1 MDYQKNTFSMDNVL
15 IVKDVILD
23 FFFDRQPFSEY
34 AAQVIGLCETGK
46 IKGFVTPVIFSN
58 VYYLLR
64 QTARHDKV
72 IDNLKQLL
80 MITDVLLMDKE
91 VVSNAL
97 NSGFKNFENGL
108 QNFAAMK
115 YGEINVILTRNLK
128 DFTKSEMG
136 VLTPE
141 SYIKSIVANS
151 R

>member
-1 MDYQKNTFSMDNVL
+1 MDNVL
-15 IVKDVILD
+15 IDTDVILD
-23 FFFDRQPFSEY
+23 FFFDRQPYAEY
-34 AAQVIGLCETGK
+34 SSQVIGLCETNK
-46 IKGFVTPVIFSN
+46 IKGFVTPVIYSN

-72 IDNLKQLL
+72 VDNLKQLF

-97 NSGFKNFENGL
+97 NSGFKDFEDSL

-115 YGEINVILTRNLK
+115 HGEINVILTRNLK
-128 DFTKSEMG
+128 DFSKSEIG

-141 SYIKSIVANS
+141 SYIKSIIAS

>member
-1 MDYQKNTFSMDNVL
+1 MDKVL
-15 IVKDVILD
+15 IDTDVILD
-23 FFFDRQPFSEY
+23 FFFDRQPFAEY
-34 AAQVIGLCETGK
+34 SAQVIGLCETDK

-97 NSGFKNFENGL
+97 NSGFNDFEDSL

-115 YGEINVILTRNLK
+115 NGEIDVILTCNLK
-128 DFTKSEMG
+128 DYSKSEIG

-141 SYIKSIVANS
+141 SYIKSIIAS
-151 R
+151 H

>member
-1 MDYQKNTFSMDNVL
+1 MDNVL
-15 IVKDVILD
+15 IDTDVILD
-23 FFFDRQPFSEY
+23 FFFDRQPFAEY
-34 AAQVIGLCETGK
+34 SAQVIGLCETNK
-46 IKGFVTPVIFSN
+46 IKGFVTPVIYSN

-80 MITDVLLMDKE
+80 MITDVLSMDKE

-97 NSGFKNFENGL
+97 NSGFKDFEDSL

-115 YGEINVILTRNLK
+115 HGEIDVILTRNLK
-128 DFTKSEMG
+128 DFSKSEIG

-141 SYIKSIVANS
+141 SYIKLIIAS

>member
-1 MDYQKNTFSMDNVL
+1 MDKVL
-15 IVKDVILD
+15 IDTDVILD
-23 FFFDRQPFSEY
+23 FFFDRQPYAEY
-34 AAQVIGLCETGK
+34 SAQVIGLCETNK

-64 QTARHDKV
+64 RTARHDKI

-80 MITDVLLMDKE
+80 GITDVLAMDKE

-97 NSGFKNFENGL
+97 NSGFKDFEDSL

-115 YGEINVILTRNLK
+115 HGAIDVILTRNLK
-128 DFTKSEMG
+128 DFSKSKIA

-141 SYIKSIVANS
+141 SYIKSIIAS

>member
-1 MDYQKNTFSMDNVL
+1 MDKVL
-15 IVKDVILD
+15 IDTDVILD
-23 FFFDRQPFSEY
+23 FFFDRQPCAEY
-34 AAQVIGLCETGK
+34 SAQVIGLCEINK

-64 QTARHDKV
+64 RTARHDKV

-80 MITDVLLMDKE
+80 GIMDVLAMDKE
-91 VVSNAL
+91 VVTNAL
-97 NSGFKNFENGL
+97 NSGFKDFEDSL

-115 YGEINVILTRNLK
+115 HGDIDVILTRNLK
-128 DFTKSEMG
+128 DFSKSEIG

-141 SYIKSIVANS
+141 SYIKSIVAS

>member
-1 MDYQKNTFSMDNVL
+1 MDKVL
-15 IVKDVILD
+15 IDTDVILD
-23 FFFDRQPFSEY
+23 FFFDRQPHAEY
-34 AAQVIGLCETGK
+34 SAQVIGLCETNK

-64 QTARHDKV
+64 RTARHDKV

-80 MITDVLLMDKE
+80 GITNVLAMDKE
-91 VVSNAL
+91 VVTNAL
-97 NSGFKNFENGL
+97 NSGFKDFEDSL

-115 YGEINVILTRNLK
+115 HGAIDVILTRNLK
-128 DFTKSEMG
+128 DFSKSDIG

-141 SYIKSIVANS
+141 SYIKSIIAS

>member
-1 MDYQKNTFSMDNVL
+1 MDKVL
-15 IVKDVILD
+15 IDTDVILD
-23 FFFDRQPFSEY
+23 FFFDRQPFAEY
-34 AAQVIGLCETGK
+34 SAQVIGLCETDR
-46 IKGFVTPVIFSN
+46 IKGFLTPVIYSN

-72 IDNLKQLL
+72 IDHLKQLL

-97 NSGFKNFENGL
+97 NSGFKDFEDGL

-115 YGEINVILTRNLK
+115 NGGIDVILTRNLK
-128 DFTKSEMG
+128 DFSKSEIG

-141 SYIKSIVANS
+141 SYIKSIIAS